1 MNNIDELP
9 QPPSVVPQ
17 IDRLIHEPARL
28 SIMAHLYVLDSAD
41 FTYLLRQTNLTWG
54 NLSVQVTRLEEG
66 GYIKVEKGYQG
77 RKPHSVLQLTQRGRT
92 AFQKYRQQMIKILDE
107 TPG

>member
-1 MNNIDELP
+1 MNKKEDSSKP
-9 QPPSVVPQ
+9 QLAIPE

-28 SIMAHLYVLDSAD
+28 AIMALLYVLDSAD
-41 FTYLLRQTNLTWG
+41 YTFLLRQTNLSWG

-77 RKPHSVLQLTQRGRT
+77 RKPHSILQLTQQGRT

-107 TPG
+107 TLG